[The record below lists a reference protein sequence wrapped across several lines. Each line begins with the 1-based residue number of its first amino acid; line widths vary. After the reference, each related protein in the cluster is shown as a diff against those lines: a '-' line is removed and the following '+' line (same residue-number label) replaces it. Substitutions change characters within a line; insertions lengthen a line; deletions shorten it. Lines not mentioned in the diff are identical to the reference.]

1 MRLLLDENLSESV
14 LSTLPTP
21 FRGSEHVRRLLGDG
35 ATDRAVWQA
44 ARDGGFTI
52 VTLDSDFERLGPLLG
67 HPPKVVWLGLHNPS
81 NRRVHALLSTKT
93 AVIAAFIADPET
105 SFLAIRERD

>member
-1 MRLLLDENLSESV
+1 MRLLFDENLSESA
-14 LSTLPTP
+14 LAALPP
-21 FRGSEHVRRLLGDG
+21 SFQGSAHVRRLLGDG

-52 VTLDSDFERLGPLLG
+52 VTLDSDFEALGPLLG

-81 NRRVHALLSTKT
+81 NQRVHALISAK
-93 AVIAAFIADPET
+93 ADVIAAFIADPTT
-105 SFLAIRERD
+105 SFLALRERD

>member
-1 MRLLLDENLSESV
+1 MRLLFDENLSEAV
-14 LSTLPTP
+14 LAALAPP
-21 FRGSEHVRRLLGDG
+21 FEPPEHVRRLLGDG

-52 VTLDSDFERLGPLLG
+52 VTLDSDFEALGLLLG

-81 NRRVHALLSTKT
+81 NQRVIALISAK
-93 AVIAAFIADPET
+93 ADVIAAFIADPTT
-105 SFLAIRERD
+105 SFLALRERD